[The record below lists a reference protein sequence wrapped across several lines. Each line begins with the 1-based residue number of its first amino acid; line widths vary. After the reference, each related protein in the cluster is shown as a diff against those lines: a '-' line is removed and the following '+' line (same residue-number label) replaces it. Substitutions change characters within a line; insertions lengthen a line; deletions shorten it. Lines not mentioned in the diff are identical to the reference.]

1 MKISFLMLLVLSL
14 FLFPNGIHKS
24 LAARPSVVS
33 IGSILRLNS
42 TTGGV
47 SDVAIH
53 AAVDDIN
60 SDPTV
65 LNGTTLRVDTRDTN
79 CDDGFLGMVQALQ
92 FMETDVIAIIGP
104 QCSPIAHI
112 ISYVANE
119 LRVPL
124 MSFASDA
131 TLSSIQFPF
140 FMRTMP
146 SDLYQMAAVAAVVD
160 YYQWKIVTAIYVDDD
175 YGRNGIA
182 ALDDELTARRCKIS
196 YKVGFR
202 SNAKKSEL
210 LNLLVT
216 VSNMESRIIILHT
229 GSEPG
234 LKLLSIAN
242 SLNIMGNGYVW
253 IATDWLS
260 AYLDANSSVPAETI
274 NGMQG
279 LLTVRPHTPNSKMK
293 SNLVSRWSSLRK
305 KYNHSDLHI
314 SAYGFYVY
322 DSVWTVARALDAFFD
337 DSGRISF
344 TNDSRLRDETGG
356 TLHLEAMSIFD
367 MGNKLLDKIRNVNFT
382 GVSGPVQFNAQFELI
397 HPAYDIISIIGNG
410 MRTIGFWSNYT
421 RLLSTVLP
429 EDLYLKPPN
438 TSLANEQ
445 LYDVIWPGETAQ
457 KPRGWAFPSNAK
469 ELKIGVPNRFSFKEF
484 VSQDNATGS
493 MKGYCIDV
501 FTQALALLPYPV
513 TYRFIPF
520 GNGTENPHY
529 DELVQMVV
537 DNDFD
542 AAVGDI
548 VITMSRTKTIDFTQP
563 FIESG
568 LVILAP
574 IKKHISSSWAF
585 LQPFTLGMWCVTGL
599 SFLVVGAVIWILE
612 HRINDEFRGSPRQQI
627 ITIVWFSFSTLFF
640 AHRENTMSTL
650 GRGVLIIWLFV
661 VLIIQS
667 SYTASLTSIL
677 TVQQLETSIR
687 GIDDLKDSDYPIGFQ
702 VGSFAEEYMV
712 KELNISRSR
721 LKALGSPEEYAENLK
736 LGPKKGGVMAI
747 VDERSYVELFL
758 STYCK
763 IAVAGS
769 DFTSTGWGFAFP
781 RDSPLQVDL
790 STAILTL
797 SENGE
802 LQRIHDKWLKTG
814 DCSTD
819 NTEFVDSNQLRL
831 ESFMGLFLICGA
843 ACVLALLIYFGITLR
858 QYLRHEQPGSA
869 ISVDAGSSTSKCS
882 LRKFISFVDD
892 RQPPPKKKRTMS
904 LSRSSMPTT
913 PMSKS
918 NRPGTEIDIE
928 S

>member
-1 MKISFLMLLVLSL
+1 MNIAFLMLLVLSL
-14 FLFPNGIHKS
+14 FHFPNGIHKS

-65 LNGTTLRVDTRDTN
+65 LNGTTLRVDTKDTN

-216 VSNMESRIIILHT
+216 VSNMESRVIILHT

-242 SLNIMGNGYVW
+242 GLNMMGNGYVW

-279 LLTVRPHTPNSKMK
+279 VLTVRPHTPKSKMK
-293 SNLVSRWSSLRK
+293 SNLVSRWSSLSK
-305 KYNHSDLHI
+305 KYNHSDLRI

-337 DSGRISF
+337 DGGRISF

-367 MGNKLLDKIRNVNFT
+367 MGNKLLEKVRNVNFT
-382 GVSGPVQFNAQFELI
+382 GVSGQVQFNAQFELI
-397 HPAYDIISIIGNG
+397 HPAYDVISIIGNG

-429 EDLYLKPPN
+429 EDLYSKPPN
-438 TSLANEQ
+438 TSLANQQ

-493 MKGYCIDV
+493 MMGYCIDV
-501 FTQALALLPYPV
+501 FTQALSLLPYPV

-520 GNGTENPHY
+520 GNGTKNPHY

-548 VITMSRTKTIDFTQP
+548 VITMSRTKTVDFTQP

-574 IKKHISSSWAF
+574 IKKHITSSWAF

-677 TVQQLETSIR
+677 TVQQLDTSIR
-687 GIDDLKDSDYPIGFQ
+687 GIDDLKESDYPIGFQ
-702 VGSFAEEYMV
+702 VGSFAEDYMV

-747 VDERSYVELFL
+747 VDERPYVELFL

-802 LQRIHDKWLKTG
+802 LQRIHDKWLKTA
-814 DCSTD
+814 DCSID

-869 ISVDAGSSTSKCS
+869 ISVDAGSSTSKRS

-913 PMSKS
+913 PMS
-918 NRPGTEIDIE
+918 NRPGTDIDIE

>member
-1 MKISFLMLLVLSL
+1 MRIAFLVLLVLSL
-14 FLFPNGIHKS
+14 FLLPNGIGKS
-24 LAARPSVVS
+24 LAARPSVVN

-47 SDVAIH
+47 SDVAIR
-53 AAVDDIN
+53 AAVEDIN

-65 LNGTTLRVDTRDTN
+65 LNGTTLHVQTRDTN

-119 LRVPL
+119 LQVPL

-140 FMRTMP
+140 FVRTMP
-146 SDLYQMAAVAAVVD
+146 SDLYQMAAVAAVID

-196 YKVGFR
+196 FKIGFR
-202 SNAKKSEL
+202 SNAKKSDL

-216 VSNMESRIIILHT
+216 VSNMESRVIILHT

-234 LKLLSIAN
+234 LKLLSLAN
-242 SLNIMGNGYVW
+242 GLNMMGNGYVW

-260 AYLDANSSVPAETI
+260 AYLDANSSVSAETI

-279 LLTVRPHTPNSKMK
+279 VLTVRPHTPKSKVK
-293 SNLVSRWSSLRK
+293 SNLVSKWSSLSK
-305 KYNHSDLHI
+305 KYNHSDLRT

-337 DSGRISF
+337 DGGRISF

-356 TLHLEAMSIFD
+356 TLHLEAMSVFD
-367 MGNKLLDKIRNVNFT
+367 MGNKLLNKIRNVNFT
-382 GVSGPVQFNAQFELI
+382 GVSGQVQFNAQFELI

-429 EDLYLKPPN
+429 EDLYSKPPN
-438 TSLANEQ
+438 TSLANQQ

-457 KPRGWAFPSNAK
+457 RPRGWAFPSNAK
-469 ELKIGVPNRFSFKEF
+469 ELKIGVPNRFSFKDF
-484 VSQDNATGS
+484 VSKDNATGS

-529 DELVQMVV
+529 SQLVQMVA
-537 DNDFD
+537 DNLD
-542 AAVGDI
+542 
-548 VITMSRTKTIDFTQP
+548 
-563 FIESG
+563 
-568 LVILAP
+568 
-574 IKKHISSSWAF
+574 
-585 LQPFTLGMWCVTGL
+585 
-599 SFLVVGAVIWILE
+599 
-612 HRINDEFRGSPRQQI
+612 
-627 ITIVWFSFSTLFF
+627 
-640 AHRENTMSTL
+640 
-650 GRGVLIIWLFV
+650 
-661 VLIIQS
+661 
-667 SYTASLTSIL
+667 
-677 TVQQLETSIR
+677 TSIR
-687 GIDDLKDSDYPIGFQ
+687 GLDDLKNSDYPIGFQ
-702 VGSFAEEYMV
+702 VGSFVEEYMI
-712 KELNISRSR
+712 KELNISQSR

-747 VDERSYVELFL
+747 VDERPYVELFL

-769 DFTSTGWGFAFP
+769 DFTSGGWGFAFP
-781 RDSPLQVDL
+781 RDSPLQIDL

-819 NTEFVDSNQLRL
+819 NAEFVDSNQLRL

-843 ACVLALLIYFGITLR
+843 ACVLALLIYLGITIR
-858 QYLRHEQPGSA
+858 QYLRHEQPGPA
-869 ISVDAGSSTSKCS
+869 ISVDAGSSTSKRS
-882 LRKFISFVDD
+882 LRKFISFADD
-892 RQPPPKKKRTMS
+892 KQPPPKKKRAMS
-904 LSRSSMPTT
+904 LSRSSMPTM
-913 PMSKS
+913 PMS
-918 NRPGTEIDIE
+918 NRPGADIDVE

>member
-1 MKISFLMLLVLSL
+1 MEQRYMLKREIQTVMTVFLAW
-14 FLFPNGIHKS
+14 FK
-24 LAARPSVVS
+24 
-33 IGSILRLNS
+33 
-42 TTGGV
+42 
-47 SDVAIH
+47 
-53 AAVDDIN
+53 
-60 SDPTV
+60 
-65 LNGTTLRVDTRDTN
+65 
-79 CDDGFLGMVQALQ
+79 

-104 QCSPIAHI
+104 QCSAIAHI

-119 LRVPL
+119 LQVPL

-140 FMRTMP
+140 FVRTMP

-196 YKVGFR
+196 YKTGFR

-210 LNLLVT
+210 LSLLVT
-216 VSNMESRIIILHT
+216 VSNMESRVIILHT

-234 LKLLSIAN
+234 LKLLSLAN
-242 SLNIMGNGYVW
+242 GLNMMGNGYVW

-260 AYLDANSSVPAETI
+260 AYLDANSSVSAETV

-279 LLTVRPHTPNSKMK
+279 VLTVRPHTPKSNMK
-293 SNLVSRWSSLRK
+293 RNLVSKWSSLSK
-305 KYNHSDLHI
+305 KYNHSDLRT

-337 DSGRISF
+337 DGGRISF
-344 TNDSRLRDETGG
+344 TNDSRLRDVTGG
-356 TLHLEAMSIFD
+356 TLHLEAMSVFD
-367 MGNKLLDKIRNVNFT
+367 MGNKLLDKIRNVNFA
-382 GVSGPVQFNAQFELI
+382 GVSGQVQFNAQFELI

-421 RLLSTVLP
+421 RLLSTTPP
-429 EDLYLKPPN
+429 EDLYSKPPN
-438 TSLANEQ
+438 TSLANQQ

-457 KPRGWAFPSNAK
+457 KPRGWAFPYNAK

-484 VSQDNATGS
+484 VSKDNGTGS

-501 FTQALALLPYPV
+501 FTQALTLLPYPV

-520 GNGTENPHY
+520 GNGTENPHF
-529 DELVQMVV
+529 DQLAQMVA

-542 AAVGDI
+542 AAIGDI
-548 VITMSRTKTIDFTQP
+548 EITMSRTKIVDFTQP

-574 IKKHISSSWAF
+574 IKKHITNSWAF

-599 SFLVVGAVIWILE
+599 SFLVVGVVIWILE
-612 HRINDEFRGSPRQQI
+612 HRINDDFRGSPWQQL

-640 AHRENTMSTL
+640 AHREKTMSTL

-677 TVQQLETSIR
+677 TVQQLDTSIR
-687 GIDDLKDSDYPIGFQ
+687 GLDDLKHSDYPIGFQ
-702 VGSFAEEYMV
+702 VGSFVKEYMI
-712 KELNISRSR
+712 KELNISQSR

-747 VDERSYVELFL
+747 VDERPYVELFL

-763 IAVAGS
+763 IAVAGQ
-769 DFTSTGWGFAFP
+769 DFTSGGWGFAFP

-797 SENGE
+797 SEDGE

-814 DCSTD
+814 DCSSD

-869 ISVDAGSSTSKCS
+869 ISADSGSSTSKRS
-882 LRKFISFVDD
+882 LRKFISFVDE
-892 RQPPPKKKRTMS
+892 RQRSPKK
-904 LSRSSMPTT
+904 
-913 PMSKS
+913 
-918 NRPGTEIDIE
+918 NG
-928 S
+928 

>member
-1 MKISFLMLLVLSL
+1 MLLVLSL
-14 FLFPNGIHKS
+14 FHFPNGIHKS

-65 LNGTTLRVDTRDTN
+65 LNGTTLRVDTKDTN

-216 VSNMESRIIILHT
+216 VSNMESRVIILHT

-242 SLNIMGNGYVW
+242 GLNMMGNGYVW

-279 LLTVRPHTPNSKMK
+279 VLTVRPHTPKSKMK
-293 SNLVSRWSSLRK
+293 SNLVSRWSSLSK
-305 KYNHSDLHI
+305 KYNHSDLRI

-337 DSGRISF
+337 DGGRISF

-367 MGNKLLDKIRNVNFT
+367 MGNKLLEKVRNVNFT
-382 GVSGPVQFNAQFELI
+382 GVSGQVQFNAQFELI
-397 HPAYDIISIIGNG
+397 HPAYDVISIIGNG

-429 EDLYLKPPN
+429 EDLYSKPPN
-438 TSLANEQ
+438 TSLANQQ

-493 MKGYCIDV
+493 MMGYCIDV
-501 FTQALALLPYPV
+501 FTQALSLLPYPV

-520 GNGTENPHY
+520 GNGTKNPHY

-548 VITMSRTKTIDFTQP
+548 VITMSRTKTVDFTQP

-574 IKKHISSSWAF
+574 IKKHITSSWAF

-640 AHRENTMSTL
+640 AHRENTMSSL

-677 TVQQLETSIR
+677 TVQQLDTSIR
-687 GIDDLKDSDYPIGFQ
+687 GIDDLKESDYPIGFQ
-702 VGSFAEEYMV
+702 VGSFAEDYMV

-747 VDERSYVELFL
+747 VDERPYVELFL

-802 LQRIHDKWLKTG
+802 LQRIHDKWLKTA
-814 DCSTD
+814 DCSID

-869 ISVDAGSSTSKCS
+869 ISVDAGSSTSKRS

-892 RQPPPKKKRTMS
+892 RQPPPKKKQTMS

-913 PMSKS
+913 PMS
-918 NRPGTEIDIE
+918 NRPGTDIDIE